1 MKKSSLLRKISA
13 ITALS
18 LMTTTLLTGCG
29 KKTSDEGTDATVN
42 VATQTDMSSAEDVQV
57 VYKEGMAL
65 SDLTG
70 EWIDESL
77 ADQRPLCIMIENTTD
92 AFPQSGISQADII
105 YEFIVEGSITRLMC
119 VFKDYANGIDKLG
132 PVRSSRHYYAQTAE
146 MLEGIYAHFG
156 WSIYAQEYIEARPD
170 YQNLNGL
177 TLEGTVFYRDS
188 ARSAPHNVY
197 TDSARL
203 VSGVEDA
210 GYDTKH
216 SNTYTY
222 DQFKFNVSDTPL
234 NSGNTANKVTTN
246 YISSNTSWFEYNA
259 EDSRYYR
266 YEFDQEHID
275 AETNEQ
281 LSFKNLLI
289 MFVDYEVVDDE
300 GRRNILW
307 DSDGSTGSGYYVS
320 DGEYIPITWTK
331 YSNGIIYKNEDGSIL
346 RMNPG
351 NTYISVLDNTSSQ
364 ATFE

>member
-1 MKKSSLLRKISA
+1 
-13 ITALS
+13 
-18 LMTTTLLTGCG
+18 
-29 KKTSDEGTDATVN
+29 
-42 VATQTDMSSAEDVQV
+42 
-57 VYKEGMAL
+57 
-65 SDLTG
+65 
-70 EWIDESL
+70 
-77 ADQRPLCIMIENTTD
+77 
-92 AFPQSGISQADII
+92 
-105 YEFIVEGSITRLMC
+105 MC

-203 VSGVEDA
+203 VSGIEDA

-246 YISSNTSWFEYNA
+246 YISSNTSWFEYNE

-266 YEFDQEHID
+266 FEFDQEHID

-320 DGEYIPITWTK
+320 DGEYVPITWTK